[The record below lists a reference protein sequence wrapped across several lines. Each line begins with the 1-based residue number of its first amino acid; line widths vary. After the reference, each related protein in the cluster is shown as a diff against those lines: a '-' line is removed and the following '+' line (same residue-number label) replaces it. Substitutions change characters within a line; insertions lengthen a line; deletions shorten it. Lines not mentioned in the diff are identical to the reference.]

1 MFNTLIKFILI
12 LLIVFT
18 PIFFGSVELWAFSLM
33 ELGIL
38 LIIILWSVQGF
49 RRKAIQPS
57 AFSFQPSAL
66 SLEPATTS
74 SHLQSSI
81 PIVLLLLFL
90 CVILFQILPLPS
102 GLVKIISPKTYEL
115 RHALQLSPLSIEPSA
130 LSFQPSAFGLQP
142 SALSY
147 PISFFPYATQIEF
160 FKWLTLGALFFF
172 LLRWKLLD
180 HSYRTTRQLIIV
192 IMLVGMG
199 ESLYGMFEFFSGYH
213 QILYLENSSLVSSVT
228 GTFVNPNFFAG
239 YLLMVIPLSVGY
251 LLSREANRGA
261 RFTGWRN
268 RLSALDG
275 KTLLIG
281 FGIIVMILG
290 FLFSASRMGI
300 LSLLLSF
307 SLITLFFRNPQKGQR
322 FSKTSVLIFT
332 LAFLWA
338 AWIGLDAVIGRFFT
352 VSEDFKWRWMVWVN
366 TFQTFKD
373 FPLLGSG
380 LGTFERVFPIYQSFY
395 GLEIVDHAEND
406 FLQIV
411 SETGLVGAGLLLTP
425 FLILFHRAVSG
436 IRSLSHGEPRRYI
449 GIGAM
454 IGIVGLMLHSL
465 VETNIQIPSNA
476 FLYTF
481 LFAIVL
487 RVSKSETKSLSH

>member
-1 MFNTLIKFILI
+1 M
-12 LLIVFT
+12 
-18 PIFFGSVELWAFSLM
+18 M
-33 ELGIL
+33 
-38 LIIILWSVQGF
+38 
-49 RRKAIQPS
+49 
-57 AFSFQPSAL
+57 
-66 SLEPATTS
+66 
-74 SHLQSSI
+74 
-81 PIVLLLLFL
+81 
-90 CVILFQILPLPS
+90 
-102 GLVKIISPKTYEL
+102 
-115 RHALQLSPLSIEPSA
+115 
-130 LSFQPSAFGLQP
+130 
-142 SALSY
+142 
-147 PISFFPYATQIEF
+147 
-160 FKWLTLGALFFF
+160 
-172 LLRWKLLD
+172 
-180 HSYRTTRQLIIV
+180 
-192 IMLVGMG
+192 VGMG

-307 SLITLFFRNPQKGQR
+307 SLITLFFKNPQKGQR

-338 AWIGLDAVIGRFFT
+338 AWIGLDAVIGRFFS
-352 VSEDFKWRWMVWVN
+352 VSEDFKWRWTVWVN
-366 TFQTFKD
+366 TFQILKD

-380 LGTFERVFPIYQSFY
+380 LGTFERVFPMYQSFY
-395 GLEIVDHAEND
+395 GMEIVDHAEND
-406 FLQIV
+406 FLQMA
-411 SETGLVGAGLLLTP
+411 SETGLIGAGLLL
-425 FLILFHRAVSG
+425 ILFVLFFYKAVSG
-436 IRSLSHGEPRRYI
+436 IRSLSHREPQRYI
-449 GIGAM
+449 GIGGM
-454 IGIVGLMLHSL
+454 VGIMGLMLHSI

-476 FLYTF
+476 FLYAF
-481 LFAIVL
+481 LFAMVL